1 MRNIKLLIEYDGT
14 DFYGWQKQKSGR
26 TVCGIIEEA
35 IKKLVNEE
43 VELVGCSRTDS
54 GVHAKGFVASFKTN
68 SKIPSE
74 KFREAINQ
82 KLPEDIVILESEE
95 VLEDFHPRYQAKGKT
110 YCYTIT
116 NRRIPKAIGRNY
128 SCLVKEKLNVEK
140 MQEACK
146 FFVGTH
152 DFKAFKSSGSSVKT
166 TVRTIWDIKIEKNCD
181 EIKIYVSGDGFLY
194 NMVRIIVGTLL
205 QVGEEKIKP
214 EYIKDIIAEGD
225 RNKAGKCMPAMGLSL
240 EKVFY

>member
-26 TVCGIIEEA
+26 TVCGTIEEA

-43 VELVGCSRTDS
+43 VELIGCSRTDS

-82 KLPEDIVILESEE
+82 KLPDDVVILESEE
-95 VLEDFHPRYQAKGKT
+95 VLKDFHPRYQAKGKT
-110 YCYTIT
+110 YCYTIV
-116 NRRIPKAIGRNY
+116 NRRTPKAIGRNY
-128 SCLVKEKLNVEK
+128 SCVVKEKLNVEK

-146 FFVGTH
+146 LFVGTH
-152 DFKAFKSSGSSVKT
+152 DFKAFKSTGSSVKT
-166 TVRTIWDIKIEKNCD
+166 TVRTIWDIKIEKNYD

-205 QVGEEKIKP
+205 QVGEGKIKP
-214 EYIKDIIAEGD
+214 EYINDIINEGD